1 MLLYIIVIS
10 VAIVLDQLSKY
21 VVVVYLKPQRSIA
34 IIKDVLHL
42 TYSENTGAAF
52 SMLRDKQQFLVIITV
67 LAMLLMTGYL
77 FKWSQTTGYLLQKIC
92 LALII
97 GGGIGNLIDRIRL
110 GYVVDFIDFRLINF
124 AIFNIADSFI
134 VVGSIGL
141 LLLVLFNID
150 Y

>member
-10 VAIVLDQLSKY
+10 IVIALDQLSKY
-21 VVVVYLKPQRSIA
+21 LVVIYLKPQKSIA
-34 IIKDVLHL
+34 LIEDVLHL

-52 SMLRDKQQFLVIITV
+52 SILRDKQQFLVIVTM

-77 FKWSQTTGYLLQKIC
+77 FKWSQTSGNLLQKIC

-110 GYVVDFIDFRLINF
+110 SYVVDFIDFRLINF
-124 AIFNIADSFI
+124 AVFNIADSFI

-141 LLLVLFNID
+141 LLLVLFNIE